1 MIGACSV
8 PGMRGRGHF
17 DKGKFMLAL
26 RQKGGGERT
35 PPVSA
40 VFLIAFSSKDPYVE
54 LAYLGVAYSDPLQ

>member
-17 DKGKFMLAL
+17 NKGKFMLAL

-35 PPVSA
+35 PVSA
-40 VFLIAFSSKDPYVE
+40 VFLIAFSSKDPYVK
-54 LAYLGVAYSDPLQ
+54 LAYFGGGIF